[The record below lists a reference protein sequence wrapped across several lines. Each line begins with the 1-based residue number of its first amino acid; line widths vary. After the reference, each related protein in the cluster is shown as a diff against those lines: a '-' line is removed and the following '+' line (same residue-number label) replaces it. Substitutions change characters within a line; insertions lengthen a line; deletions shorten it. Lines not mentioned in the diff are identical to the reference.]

1 MAKQTSIF
9 TLTGDVGGMSFYQ
22 TKRGHLARKK
32 GGVSKERILND
43 PNFARTRENLNEF
56 SANIQ
61 AVKWMRDSIRPAV
74 SKMTDVELHHRLV
87 RQMMK
92 VLRTDPVNLR
102 GKRSVAEGDWSLL
115 EGFQLNAVKSL
126 DNVIKMDLEF
136 NNSPTDW
143 GISMDPFYPMETL
156 SIPKGATHFRLL
168 AAAASFDFA
177 AGEKTLIQR
186 VSADIDLELETPTIT
201 LSITK
206 SDLLQPIRIF
216 IFGIEFFQLVNGR
229 HYPLIDLSHNT
240 GYIVTAE
247 KA

>member
-1 MAKQTSIF
+1 
-9 TLTGDVGGMSFYQ
+9 MSFYQ
-22 TKRGHLARKK
+22 TKKGHLARRK

-43 PNFARTRENLNEF
+43 PNYARTRENINEF
-56 SANIQ
+56 SGNIQ
-61 AVKWMRDSIRPAV
+61 AVKWIRETIRPAV
-74 SKMTDVELHHRLV
+74 SKMTDAELHQRLV

-102 GKRSVAEGDWSLL
+102 GKRKVAEGDWSLL
-115 EGFQLNAVKSL
+115 EGFQLNTVKSV
-126 DNVIKMDLEF
+126 DTVIKMDLKF
-136 NNSPTDW
+136 TDSPTDW
-143 GISMDPFYPMETL
+143 GITLDPFFPSEIL

-186 VSADIDLELETPTIT
+186 VSADIDLELETATIT
-201 LSITK
+201 LGIDK
-206 SDLLQPIRIF
+206 SELLQPIRIF

-229 HYPLIDLSHNT
+229 NYPLIDLSHNT